1 MLLDQSAEQESAEKA
16 AGMTDVFAKCSTD
29 GGYFG
34 KMRIIGD
41 DDFTRPTLPPNPNRT
56 MEFKGREH
64 IMWSI
69 NNYLGLANHPD
80 VIATAHSALDQFGV
94 SSPMGSRMMSGNS
107 PYHQSFERE
116 LAEFTGKEA
125 AFLFNYGYMG
135 VQGTIQSLL
144 GKDDVMV
151 MDKLSHACIVDGAF
165 LAQAMNGTQLRV
177 FKHNNM
183 DNLEQVLKRTNRDR
197 KGGVLIM
204 TEGVYGMTGDLAKL
218 KEITALARQYDA
230 RLYIDDAHGWG
241 TMGAMGRGT
250 ADHFGVQDEVDIYF
264 GTFAK
269 SFASIG
275 GFSASTKEVIEWI
288 TYNARTQVF
297 AKSLPMIYVETL
309 RKTLELVRSG
319 DDRRAQMW
327 RISNSLKDGLRDLG
341 FHIGPGESPICSVF
355 VPLGEESMEAVGA
368 KTAGFLRSQGVFVT
382 AIAYPVIPL
391 GLLMFRMIPTA
402 MHRDED
408 VATTLEV
415 FKGMR
420 DNLGLR
426 LSMTAEEEQKIRKV
440 YGITP

>member
-1 MLLDQSAEQESAEKA
+1 MLLDQEAEKA
-16 AGMTDVFAKCSTD
+16 SADKADGFTDVFAKCGTD

-34 KMRIIGD
+34 KMRAMGD
-41 DDFTRPTLPPNPNRT
+41 DDYTRPTLPPNPDRK

-69 NNYLGLANHPD
+69 NNYLGLANHPE
-80 VIATAHSALDQFGV
+80 VIEVGHRALDEFGV

-107 PYHQSFERE
+107 AYHQEFERE
-116 LAEFTGKEA
+116 LADFTGKEA

-144 GKDDVMV
+144 GKDDIMV

-165 LAQAMNGTQLRV
+165 LAQSMNGAQLRV

-183 DNLEQVLKRTNRDR
+183 DNLEQVLKRINRDR

-204 TEGVYGMTGDLAKL
+204 TEGVYGMTGDLATL
-218 KEITALARQYDA
+218 KEITDLARKYDA

-241 TMGAMGRGT
+241 TMGSQGRGT

-275 GFSASTKEVIEWI
+275 GFSASTKSVTEWI

-297 AKSLPMIYVETL
+297 AKSLPMVYVQTL
-309 RKTLELVRSG
+309 RKTFDLVKNG
-319 DDRRAQMW
+319 DDRRDRMW
-327 RISNSLKDGLRDLG
+327 KISNSLKNGLRDLG
-341 FHIGPGESPICSVF
+341 FYVGPGEAPICSVF
-355 VPLGEESMEAVGA
+355 VPLGEHSMEHVGA
-368 KTAGFLRSQGVFVT
+368 RTAGFLRQNGVFVT

-402 MHRDED
+402 AHTEED
-408 VATTLEV
+408 VAETLRV
-415 FKGMR
+415 FREMR
-420 DNLGLR
+420 DKLGLR
-426 LSMTAEEEQKIRKV
+426 LTMTEDEDKKIRKV
-440 YGITP
+440 YGV